1 MALSELAQRRQGR
14 IIQWCVNEIQS
25 PYYTDLRHDDSGA
38 FLQSRLQS
46 LTAIAL
52 TPMDESGVHLLDND
66 ESWQLLR
73 REMKIDTGQFFT
85 HANMTAWG
93 RVVNSSNHDPNVPT
107 MIERFYRSRLVHKG
121 DSYQIEPELVESF
134 PSIAPYTLGV
144 CRQQWGYTGSKPELS
159 SNTAL
164 KKLRMVLNT
173 DEYEVDVVAGQLPY
187 YWSPGASINYVS
199 VKAEAEDRGAK
210 VEISG
215 DGLFT
220 GLEDVPVTIKVT
232 AEDDSEETYTFTFRS
247 NVTDTAMQ
255 SDTSVHVLEVS
266 LLDGTILPFSQAFS
280 PNTFTYILNIPDGTA
295 EVAFNVVT
303 GFSDSVVTL
312 PSTIVDI
319 GLIIKEFLVTSANG
333 NHVQSYNVLFVRL
346 V

>member
-1 MALSELAQRRQGR
+1 MAEMSRKARQRRG
-14 IIQWCVNEIQS
+14 IVIQWCVTQIGS
-25 PYYTDLRHDDSGA
+25 PMFAELHGHDEDLMRHR
-38 FLQSRLQS
+38 FQMM
-46 LTAIAL
+46 TAITL
-52 TPMDESGVHLLDND
+52 TPTDDGGVHLLDND

-73 REMKIDTGQFFT
+73 REMKIDVGQFHF
-85 HANMTAWG
+85 HANLIAWG
-93 RVVNSSNHDPNVPT
+93 RVINSSNHDPNVPIMT
-107 MIERFYRSRLVHKG
+107 ERFYRSRLVHKG

-144 CRQQWGYTGSKPELS
+144 CRRYWGFTGSKPELS

-164 KKLRMVLNT
+164 KKLTMVLNT

-187 YWSPGASINYVS
+187 YWSPGASIDYVS
-199 VKAEAEDRGAK
+199 VKAEAEDRGAR
-210 VEISG
+210 VEVSG

-220 GLEDVPVTIKVT
+220 GLEDVPVIIKVT

-247 NVTDTAMQ
+247 SATEDAMQ
-255 SDTSVHVLEVS
+255 SDTSVRVLEVS
-266 LLDGTILPFSQAFS
+266 LLDGTILPFTQTFDPA
-280 PNTFTYILNIPDGTA
+280 TFTYIVNVPDGTSQ
-295 EVAFNVVT
+295 VAFNVVT

-312 PSTIVDI
+312 PSTTVDI
-319 GLIIKEFLVTSANG
+319 GLIIKEFLVTSADG